1 MEPEPL
7 AGQSPVMRV
16 LVVDDSER
24 VRKTLATGLRTHG
37 MAVETA
43 ADGAEALTMLNG
55 LSFDLVVLDLMMPR
69 VDGTQVLQA
78 LKGRAQKPRILVL
91 SARDQVQDR
100 VEALNLGA
108 DDYLVKPF
116 QMEELLARLA
126 ALLRRS
132 AGWASPVL
140 HCGPIALDT
149 AAQTLTVS
157 GQPVALTAFE
167 YRLLQYLM
175 LHAGEVASKAELT
188 EHLYDEDADRDSNVL
203 EVLVGRLRRKLDP
216 EGTLD
221 PIETLRGRGYRFR
234 CETAAPAPA
243 ETPVDV

>member
-1 MEPEPL
+1 MEAGPV

-24 VRKTLATGLRTHG
+24 VRKTLATGLRGHG

-78 LKGRAQKPRILVL
+78 LKGRTQKPRILVL

-100 VEALNLGA
+100 VDALNLGA

-116 QMEELLARLA
+116 AFEELLARLL
-126 ALLRRS
+126 ALGRRS
-132 AGWASPVL
+132 FSEASPEIRSGHL
-140 HCGPIALDT
+140 TLDT
-149 AAQTLTVS
+149 ATQLARVDDTVLTLT
-157 GQPVALTAFE
+157 PKEYALLELLVRRKGHVMSRAVIFE
-167 YRLLQYLM
+167 QLY
-175 LHAGEVASKAELT
+175 ESDSASSDT
-188 EHLYDEDADRDSNVL
+188 VI
-203 EVLVGRLRRKLDP
+203 EVLMSTLRAKLARAGLQD
-216 EGTLD
+216 L
-221 PIETLRGRGYRFR
+221 IETRRGFGYVV
-234 CETAAPAPA
+234 A
-243 ETPVDV
+243 

>member
-1 MEPEPL
+1 MRALVVEDEAGLRNQL
-7 AGQSPVMRV
+7 AGRLRGAGYAVDAAGTARDSQFFASEYLVDV
-16 LVVDDSER
+16 AVVD
-24 VRKTLATGLRTHG
+24 LGLP
-37 MAVETA
+37 
-43 ADGAEALTMLNG
+43 DGSG
-55 LSFDLVVLDLMMPR
+55 LDLIRGWRRGDLRFP
-69 VDGTQVLQA
+69 VLILTA
-78 LKGRAQKPRILVL
+78 RGRW
-91 SARDQVQDR
+91 QDK
-100 VEALNLGA
+100 VEGLEAGA

-167 YRLLQYLM
+167 YRLLHYLM
-175 LHAGEVASKAELT
+175 LHAGELVSKTALT

-216 EGTLD
+216 EGALD

-234 CETAAPAPA
+234 CESALPPPARPP
-243 ETPVDV
+243 EGV

>member
-1 MEPEPL
+1 M
-7 AGQSPVMRV
+7 AAVI
-16 LVVDDSER
+16 LVVEDQPAMQRNMRMGLTMAGYEVVTASDG
-24 VRKTLATGLRTHG
+24 VAALAVLGAQ
-37 MAVETA
+37 AVDLVL
-43 ADGAEALTMLNG
+43 ADIAMPRMNGYELYEALRRN
-55 LSFDLVVLDLMMPR
+55 PR
-69 VDGTQVLQA
+69 WA
-78 LKGRAQKPRILVL
+78 LIPFVFV
-91 SARDQVQDR
+91 SAR
-100 VEALNLGA
+100 ALDSDVRYGKQLGA